1 MASTLVHYADIY
13 DLDDKHHREPRWDI
27 RDNVYRYYEGYGQRD
42 CSEKKDFLESIN
54 RDHELWSGETP
65 ERKRAPRIFTAEEHI
80 DRMLSQSDV
89 GLQVD
94 FLTETWDGL
103 DRGLPQGS
111 EPTFKL
117 DGRDREDR
125 LSWNFSKM
133 LADYCEKA
141 HDIGGKKK
149 FFKLG
154 GAGERWSKDKAM
166 MKEFGGKFEYLADA
180 LKDEDF
186 KISLS
191 DQSVKNY
198 PRYHFEV
205 LHKRYTEFMG
215 SSSLLRADAPEF
227 VPGGT
232 QKNVLCRTSPK
243 KICGVYSVEQKP
255 PEPCG
260 PPPPRRPSASS
271 KESSSMLLWHMK
283 EESDIKIDNLE
294 KKLDLLINMSGP
306 VVQAD
311 SVV

>member
-1 MASTLVHYADIY
+1 M
-13 DLDDKHHREPRWDI
+13 
-27 RDNVYRYYEGYGQRD
+27 
-42 CSEKKDFLESIN
+42 
-54 RDHELWSGETP
+54 
-65 ERKRAPRIFTAEEHI
+65 
-80 DRMLSQSDV
+80 
-89 GLQVD
+89 D

-141 HDIGGKKK
+141 HGIGGKKK

-166 MKEFGGKFEYLADA
+166 MKELGGKFEYLADA

-243 KICGVYSVEQKP
+243 NICGVYSVEQKP